1 MMINKKTVLAASI
14 ALAYSFPS
22 LADQSMRIV
31 LEANSNKASAL
42 KSELLSNNIKIEKEL
57 SSLESFAISI
67 DKTQLANVTGLTN
80 VKTFYPDVPRKLMSE
95 GASQYIPYGLAM
107 VQADQVQYQGGQK
120 VCNR

>member
-1 MMINKKTVLAASI
+1 MINKKTVLAASI

-80 VKTFYPDVPRKLMSE
+80 LKTFYPDVPRK
-95 GASQYIPYGLAM
+95 
-107 VQADQVQYQGGQK
+107 
-120 VCNR
+120 